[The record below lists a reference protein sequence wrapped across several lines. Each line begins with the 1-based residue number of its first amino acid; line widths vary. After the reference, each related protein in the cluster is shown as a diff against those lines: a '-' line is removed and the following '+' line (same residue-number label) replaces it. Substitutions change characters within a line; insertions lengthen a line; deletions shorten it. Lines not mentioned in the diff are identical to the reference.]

1 MNGLLSHPLLAPLGG
16 VWGLVMVCVLGLL
29 NRLRL
34 HSPTQT
40 CTVMQPTRPQVN
52 RFFET
57 ASSLPVS
64 SLAHFMV
71 VQRPPPLLW
80 VGAISKAG
88 LFVIRV

>member
-1 MNGLLSHPLLAPLGG
+1 MNGLLSHPLITPLGG
-16 VWGLVMVCVLGLL
+16 VWGLVMVSVLGLH
-29 NRLRL
+29 NCLRL

-40 CTVMQPTRPQVN
+40 CMVMPLTRRQVN
-52 RFFET
+52 RFFEPD
-57 ASSLPVS
+57 SSLSVS
-64 SLAHFMV
+64 SLALFTV